1 MAGFGGAD
9 GEGGDAGAW
18 SVFEG
23 EGDGVGFAGDPGV
36 GAGLGAA
43 EAQGAAGGVVEL
55 DAEVAGGWA
64 GAGGVDE
71 VAESEQ
77 S

>member
-9 GEGGDAGAW
+9 CEGGDAGAW
-18 SVFEG
+18 AVFEG

-36 GAGLGAA
+36 GGGLVAA
-43 EAQGAAGGVVEL
+43 EVQRSAGGVVEL
-55 DAEVAGGWA
+55 DADLAGGWA

-71 VAESEQ
+71 VAEPEQ